1 MSLSGAMVSYANTS
15 SHVSDSSEPQS
26 TLVHSRNLSTISSTT
41 LHTSTTLH
49 SQPYEPLL
57 RPITPGSGHYDV
69 VSRQSRPSERIL
81 SLPRWS
87 RSQSNVMS
95 RHSPILDEK
104 KEYVTERKSR
114 KPGQMLR
121 WSKKA
126 LETIMGKY
134 DAPFDINNT
143 KRVLDSHLVNI

>member
-26 TLVHSRNLSTISSTT
+26 TLVHSRNLSTISSAT

-95 RHSPILDEK
+95 HSPILDEK

-114 KPGQMLR
+114 TPGQMLR

-134 DAPFDINNT
+134 DVPFDINNT

>member
-1 MSLSGAMVSYANTS
+1 
-15 SHVSDSSEPQS
+15 
-26 TLVHSRNLSTISSTT
+26 
-41 LHTSTTLH
+41 
-49 SQPYEPLL
+49 
-57 RPITPGSGHYDV
+57 
-69 VSRQSRPSERIL
+69 
-81 SLPRWS
+81 
-87 RSQSNVMS
+87 MS

-114 KPGQMLR
+114 TPGQMLR

-134 DAPFDINNT
+134 DVPFDINNT